1 MTLKKVELD
10 ETEDQLTLEPID
22 TSITNNYMFTVSMV
36 VQVIAPSKELARLK
50 LDQEGGYVSKRT
62 IEFVRSIELYKDEP
76 EED

>member
-1 MTLKKVELD
+1 MTFKKVKPD

-62 IEFVRSIELYKDEP
+62 VEFVRSIELYKDEP

>member
-1 MTLKKVELD
+1 MTLKKIGPD

-22 TSITNNYMFTVSMV
+22 DSITNNYMFTVSMV

-62 IEFVRSIELYKDEP
+62 VEFVRSIELYKDEP

>member
-62 IEFVRSIELYKDEP
+62 VEFVRSIELYKDEP